1 MNGIVNLYKEKG
13 MTSFRAV
20 DRLRRILGVKKCGH
34 LGTLDP
40 LAEGVLPVC
49 VGNATKFVDYLMDVD
64 KEYIAEF
71 TLGMKTDSFDTEGTV
86 LGENDSIRPSITEAE
101 KIFKS
106 YIGEHELTVPAFSS
120 KKINGE
126 RAYKLARRGEIED
139 AGKRRMR
146 ILSVE
151 LIEYAYPKGVLKVQC
166 GKGTYIRSI
175 IHEAGLKMGC
185 FGVMSGLIRSAN
197 GEFRVAHAFTLGAL
211 EEMAA
216 KGTLTAAVHPVYAM
230 LDWKHA
236 ILKDEAVKLVSNG
249 VSVKEWNYAC
259 LPFEGSSDGDMFF
272 ITEKN
277 GRVLA
282 IAEKTRGG
290 DCPLKIIKV
299 LI

>member
-13 MTSFRAV
+13 MTSFKAV
-20 DRLRRILGVKKCGH
+20 DRLRKIIGVKKCGH

-40 LAEGVLPVC
+40 MAEGVLPVC

-86 LGENDSIRPSITEAE
+86 LDENHQISPDITEVE
-101 KIFKS
+101 NIFKS
-106 YIGEHELTVPAFSS
+106 FTGEVELTVPAFSS

-126 RAYKLARRGEIED
+126 RAYKLARKGEIED
-139 AGKRRMR
+139 AGKRNMR
-146 ILSVE
+146 IYSVE
-151 LIEYAYPKGVLKVQC
+151 LVEYAYPKGVVKVQC

-185 FGVMSGLIRSAN
+185 FAVMSGLIRSAN
-197 GEFRVAHAFTLGAL
+197 GMFRVAHAVTLSAL
-211 EEMAA
+211 EEMAS
-216 KGTLTAAVHPVYAM
+216 KGTLTAAVHPVSTM

-236 ILKDEAVKLVSNG
+236 IVRDEAVKLVSNG

-259 LPFEGSSDGDMFF
+259 LPFEGSKDGEMFF
-272 ITEKN
+272 ISEKN

-282 IAEKTRGG
+282 IAEKARGG

-299 LI
+299 LV

>member
-1 MNGIVNLYKEKG
+1 MNGIVNLYKNKG

-20 DRLRRILGVKKCGH
+20 DKLRRLLGVKKCGH

-71 TLGMKTDSFDTEGTV
+71 TFGMRSDSFDTEGTV
-86 LGENDSIRPSITEAE
+86 LEENSEIRPDITQTEE
-101 KIFKS
+101 VFKWFK
-106 YIGEHELTVPAFSS
+106 GDHELIVPAFSS

-126 RAYKLARRGEIED
+126 RAYKLARKGELED
-139 AGKRRMR
+139 AGRRLMR
-146 ILSVE
+146 IHSVE
-151 LIEYAYPKGVLKVQC
+151 LIEYAYPKGIIKIQC

-175 IHEAGLKMGC
+175 IHEAGLKLGC

-197 GEFRVAHAFTLGAL
+197 GSFRVSHAYSLEQL
-211 EEMAA
+211 EEMSA
-216 KGTLTAAVHPVYAM
+216 KGGLSMVVQPVTDMLNWKRAIVKDDAVR
-230 LDWKHA
+230 
-236 ILKDEAVKLVSNG
+236 LVSNG
-249 VSVKEWNYAC
+249 VSVREWNYAC
-259 LPFEGSSDGDMFF
+259 LPLDGTKAEEMFF

-282 IAEKTRGG
+282 IAEKANLG
-290 DCPLKIIKV
+290 DYPLKIIKV
-299 LI
+299 LV